1 MKRLTRRS
9 YLGLTVAASAG
20 LAGCST
26 GTDSNSDT
34 DAGAA
39 QQATETS
46 NATTPGTNANGENA
60 SEGTESPYTEVYR
73 ETIGSVV
80 LVSVGGSGVGGRRGG
95 QGSGFMYRDQYVITN
110 AHVVRD
116 APQAQVQFARGESR
130 TGRVVGRDAYSDLAA
145 IEVSSPPSYADPLP
159 IATEEPAIGTRVAA
173 IGSPYGFE
181 GSITSGIVSAV
192 NRSVPAPQGNFE
204 IPNAIQTDAP
214 VNPGNSGGPLVDLE
228 GEVQGV
234 INSGGGDNIAFAIS
248 APLVRK
254 VVPALIEN
262 GEYEHPYMGVAL
274 RPVTEGLAGQRNLQ
288 NARGLL
294 VAEVLSGTPA
304 AGTLRSGDVLVAVD
318 GERVDTREGL
328 SSYLELRT
336 SPGDTVTLT
345 LRRGG
350 ERRQVELTL
359 GTRPDPESTPSG
371 SRRDGFARVR
381 PQ

>member
-1 MKRLTRRS
+1 MKRLTRRR
-9 YLGLTVAASAG
+9 YLGLAAATSAG

-26 GTDSNSDT
+26 SADSNSNT
-34 DAGAA
+34 DAATGQA
-39 QQATETS
+39 QQGTETTPSSAS
-46 NATTPGTNANGENA
+46 NGSENA
-60 SEGTESPYTEVYR
+60 SEAAESPYTQVYH

-80 LVSVGGSGVGGRRGG
+80 LVSIGGSGVGGQRGG
-95 QGSGFMYRDQYVITN
+95 QGSGFVYRNRYVLTN

-116 APQAQVQFARGESR
+116 AGRAEIQFARGESR
-130 TGRVVGRDAYSDLAA
+130 TGQVVGRDAYSDLAV
-145 IEVSSPPSYADPLP
+145 IEVQKPPSYADPLP
-159 IATEEPAIGTRVAA
+159 IAKNEPAIGTRVAA

-214 VNPGNSGGPLVDLE
+214 VNPGNSGGPLVDLA
-228 GEVQGV
+228 GDVQGV

-254 VVPALIEN
+254 VVPPLIEN

-274 RPVTEGLAGQRNLQ
+274 RPVTEGLARREDLR

-328 SSYLELRT
+328 SSYLELQT
-336 SPGDTVTLT
+336 SPGDTARLT
-345 LRRGG
+345 VRRGG
-350 ERRQVELTL
+350 ERQQIELTL
-359 GTRPDPESTPSG
+359 GARPPPERTPSG
-371 SRRDGFARVR
+371 SRRGAFA
-381 PQ
+381 

>member
-1 MKRLTRRS
+1 MKRLTRRR
-9 YLGLTVAASAG
+9 YLGLAAATSAG

-26 GTDSNSDT
+26 SADSNSNT
-34 DAGAA
+34 DAVTGQA
-39 QQATETS
+39 QQGTETTPSSAS
-46 NATTPGTNANGENA
+46 NGSENA
-60 SEGTESPYTEVYR
+60 SEAAESPYTQVYH

-80 LVSVGGSGVGGRRGG
+80 LVSIGGSGVGGQRGG
-95 QGSGFMYRDQYVITN
+95 QGSGFVYRNRYVLTN

-116 APQAQVQFARGESR
+116 AGRAEIQFARGESR
-130 TGRVVGRDAYSDLAA
+130 TGQVVGRDAYSDLAA
-145 IEVSSPPSYADPLP
+145 IEVQNPPSYADPLP

-214 VNPGNSGGPLVDLE
+214 VNPGNSGGPLVDLA
-228 GEVQGV
+228 GDVQGV

-254 VVPALIEN
+254 VVPPLIEN

-274 RPVTEGLAGQRNLQ
+274 RPVTEGLARREDLR
-288 NARGLL
+288 NARGLF

-328 SSYLELRT
+328 SSYLELQT
-336 SPGDTVTLT
+336 SPGDTVRLT
-345 LRRGG
+345 VRRGG
-350 ERRQVELTL
+350 ERQQIELTL
-359 GTRPDPESTPSG
+359 GARPPPERTPSG
-371 SRRDGFARVR
+371 SRRGAFA
-381 PQ
+381 

>member
-1 MKRLTRRS
+1 MKRLTRRR
-9 YLGLTVAASAG
+9 YLGLAAATSAG

-26 GTDSNSDT
+26 SADSNSNT
-34 DAGAA
+34 DAVTGQA
-39 QQATETS
+39 QQGTK
-46 NATTPGTNANGENA
+46 TTPSSASNGSENA
-60 SEGTESPYTEVYR
+60 SEAAESPYTQVYH

-80 LVSVGGSGVGGRRGG
+80 LVSIGGSGVGGQRGG
-95 QGSGFMYRDQYVITN
+95 QGSGFVYRNRYVLTN

-116 APQAQVQFARGESR
+116 AGRAEIQFARGESR
-130 TGRVVGRDAYSDLAA
+130 TGQIVGRDAYSDLAA
-145 IEVSSPPSYADPLP
+145 IEISNPPSYADPLP
-159 IATEEPAIGTRVAA
+159 IAKNEPAIGTRVAA

-214 VNPGNSGGPLVDLE
+214 VNPGNSGGPLVDLA
-228 GEVQGV
+228 GDVQGV

-254 VVPALIEN
+254 VVPPLIEN

-274 RPVTEGLAGQRNLQ
+274 RPVTEGLARRENLR

-336 SPGDTVTLT
+336 SPGDTARLT
-345 LRRGG
+345 VRRGG
-350 ERRQVELTL
+350 ERQQIELTL
-359 GTRPDPESTPSG
+359 GARPPPERTPSG
-371 SRRDGFARVR
+371 SRRGAFA
-381 PQ
+381 